1 MTDTSASLD
10 LARRAAQGE
19 TGARRQVT
27 QLADPIIRA
36 QTDRFC
42 RRFCCENR
50 FRYRCTLPRPAHG
63 APPDAA
69 MCEWG
74 NGSYAWML
82 DDLTRSGRLQRF
94 AAKDGATL
102 DGYFF
107 TIATSLPFY
116 ERWKEWRFGKRVHTP
131 TYLRPLCDSASRIFF
146 GLRRGDKVEAIAQR
160 LGESLDAVRRCA
172 RAILLELTRRNRLHL
187 LQPDR
192 AVSLTELGARGDDDD
207 GDDASDYDI
216 PAHDTTAEQD
226 LDRRRLHAAWQQL
239 DPVEQWVM
247 QAMLVEDQDANEVL
261 AALRAQNLRIDARTA
276 PEQTDR
282 QQLYYFRRK
291 TLAKLAALMGVQ

>member
-1 MTDTSASLD
+1 MTDPSPTLD

-27 QLADPIIRA
+27 QLADPIIRN

-42 RRFCCENR
+42 RRFCYENR
-50 FRYRCTLPRPAHG
+50 FRYRCSLQRPLRG

-69 MCEWG
+69 LCEWG

-82 DDLTRSGRLQRF
+82 DDLTKSERLQRF
-94 AAKDGATL
+94 ESKDGATL

-131 TYLRPLCDSASRIFF
+131 TYLRPLCDAAAKIFL
-146 GLRRGDKVEAIAQR
+146 GLRRGDKVETIAQR
-160 LGESLDAVRRCA
+160 IGESLDAVRRCA
-172 RAILLELTRRNRLHL
+172 RAITLELTRRNRLHL
-187 LQPDR
+187 LQTDR
-192 AVSLTELGARGDDDD
+192 TVSLSELGARDDDE

-216 PAHDTTAEQD
+216 PAHDHVAERD
-226 LDRRRLHAAWQQL
+226 LDQRRLRDAWQRL
-239 DPVEQWVM
+239 EPVEQWVL
-247 QAMLVEDQDANEVL
+247 QAMLVEDQDANDVL
-261 AALRAQNLRIDARTA
+261 AALREQNLRVDPRTA

-291 TLAKLAALMGVQ
+291 ALAKLAALMGVE